1 MGSMC
6 ELGQRL
12 REAREAKGLEL
23 GQAAETLRVRRVT
36 LEALEECRFS
46 ELPEP
51 TLARG
56 YLKRYAQL
64 LGIDPLPLLAL
75 YPNNLTEVPIR
86 TYLDIPSPSRSQ
98 TAGPQTSMPSASSG
112 NSRAWLIPL
121 LLLLAVAVWVGVS
134 FIRPQ
139 PVTQLPPATSAPVT
153 PPAPQ
158 QISLKI
164 ATQPTGAKIYLDGF
178 LLGQAPLEARVEV
191 GDRTLR
197 VEATGFQKYEQT
209 LSINGDRNLSIALK
223 ANSATLPTTPSTNP
237 STPSTQTP
245 ANPSSPTAP
254 TSITIDPNNSVVLS
268 MVGRSWI
275 RVVNAT
281 TGQELYEGIP
291 AKGAQLSYPLPV
303 VVRSGNAG
311 AIQVV
316 VNGQNRG
323 LMGKEGQVASQR
335 YGK

>member
-1 MGSMC
+1 MC

-12 REAREAKGLEL
+12 QEARKAKGLEL
-23 GQAAETLRVRRVT
+23 VQAAEILRVRRVT
-36 LEALEECRFS
+36 LEALEECRFGD
-46 ELPEP
+46 LPEP

-64 LGIDPLPLLAL
+64 LELDPLPLLAM
-75 YPNNLTEVPIR
+75 YPSNLTEASSPARVGSSSAP
-86 TYLDIPSPSRSQ
+86 IPSAKAAPIS
-98 TAGPQTSMPSASSG
+98 TP
-112 NSRAWLIPL
+112 RANPWTWLVPVL
-121 LLLLAVAVWVGVS
+121 LLLVAAVVVGLS
-134 FIRPQ
+134 FFRPQ
-139 PVTQLPPATSAPVT
+139 TVTQAPPATSAPVT

-158 QISLKI
+158 QVSLKI
-164 ATQPTGAKIYLDGF
+164 ATQPTGAKVYLDGF

-197 VEATGFQKYEQT
+197 VEASGFQKYEQT
-209 LSINGDRNLSIALK
+209 LSIAGDRNLSIALK
-223 ANSATLPTTPSTNP
+223 PSVAAPTSPSSNPTTSSTPTNP
-237 STPSTQTP
+237 SNPATPTP
-245 ANPSSPTAP
+245 VPL
-254 TSITIDPNNSVVLS
+254 DPNSSVVLK

-275 RVVNAT
+275 RVVNAR

-316 VNGQNRG
+316 VNGQDRG

-335 YGK
+335 YGQ